1 MPREI
6 EANALTN
13 VEVEFISLVPN
24 AASRLPFRLTKDDR
38 DLDFAELQEAF
49 MKQDTRASEPESEAE
64 PGDAD
69 GAPDAKTDVDAGS
82 ENTVM
87 ARLEEGLTALAA
99 SLAALTRVIT
109 DFETRLSAAEVQ
121 VTKTERRL
129 AGTVHGTPVGDP
141 EAPVALAKAVGEPPL
156 MDTGMGFYA

>member
-1 MPREI
+1 MPREV

-49 MKQDTRASEPESEAE
+49 MKQEAEDKRESEAE
-64 PGDAD
+64 AAGAD
-69 GAPDAKTDVDAGS
+69 GAPDATTDVDAES
-82 ENTVM
+82 ESTVM

-99 SLAALTRVIT
+99 SLVALTRVIT

-121 VTKTERRL
+121 VAKTERRL

-141 EAPVALAKAVGEPPL
+141 EAPVALAKSVGEPPL